1 MRGARVLRSLF
12 SCLPCSLCALLATFA
27 AAAPSCKR
35 TSSSGDAA
43 TEASAVSDANV
54 DAAPT
59 LLPARCKPTE
69 EGATLAEGAD
79 LADLE
84 IGEAAPSRDGFA
96 IGVVRKKDGQLVGS
110 VAMASRDAAAVSFV
124 DLGAPYA
131 DAPPPRP
138 VTQGETT
145 YAFFYARGDTPK
157 PAPLAK
163 AATRAV
169 AETRELSL
177 YRVAAGKA
185 QLASTLAQQ
194 KDESLAFD
202 AALAPGDKGMLVAWD
217 EDSIGLLRGEIKVQ
231 ALGADAK
238 PLGPS
243 RAASPS
249 TSDAELPRLARR
261 RGGYWL
267 VWVARRLEAP
277 DAALDPGH
285 EVETPGEKRA
295 FRWLELAMLDERG
308 AVVGAVKRLT
318 SATGHVSIF
327 DLAAREGGAGREGG
341 EVLDIIARDDEQTV
355 DGSGGRVVRI
365 TVNGDVADP
374 PIAIVADAVGRGV
387 PDLLA
392 GMPAGAGA
400 GDGASAPAW
409 LVYADTTDH
418 VRLLPLDATRSP
430 LAPPSAEDALDKSR
444 PLLASASGLLVAVPA
459 EPKRQL
465 KLVPCAR

>member
-1 MRGARVLRSLF
+1 MRGARVLRALS
-12 SCLPCSLCALLATFA
+12 SCSLCALFVTFA
-27 AAAPSCKR
+27 VAAPSCKR
-35 TSSSGDAA
+35 ASSSGDAA
-43 TEASAVSDANV
+43 TEASALSDADV

-96 IGVVRKKDGQLVGS
+96 IGVVRKKEGQLVGS

-138 VTQGETT
+138 ITQGETT
-145 YAFFYARGDTPK
+145 YAFFYSRGETPK

-163 AATRAV
+163 GATRAAAV
-169 AETRELSL
+169 ETRELSL

-185 QLASTLAQQ
+185 QLAATLAQQ

-202 AALAPGDKGMLVAWD
+202 AALASGDKGMLVAWD

-238 PLGPS
+238 PLGPA

-267 VWVARRLEAP
+267 VWVARRLESP
-277 DAALDPGH
+277 DAAPDPGH

-295 FRWLELAMLDERG
+295 FRWLELVLLDERG

-327 DLAAREGGAGREGG
+327 DLAARDGGGGRDGV

-365 TVNGDVADP
+365 TVNGDAADP

-392 GMPAGAGA
+392 GMPA

-430 LAPPSAEDALDKSR
+430 LAAPSAEDALDKSR
-444 PLLASASGLLVAVPA
+444 PLLASPSGLLVAVPA